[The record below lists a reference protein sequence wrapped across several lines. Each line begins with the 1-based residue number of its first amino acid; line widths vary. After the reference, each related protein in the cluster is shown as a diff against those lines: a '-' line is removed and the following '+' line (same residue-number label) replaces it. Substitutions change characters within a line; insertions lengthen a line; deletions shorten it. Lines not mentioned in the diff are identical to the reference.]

1 MFRFPFL
8 LLSLPSLFTISTV
21 GNLSDE
27 KTSIPRDFLFVGT
40 QSTLSAYDVQRN
52 SDVFYRDVTDGVNT
66 LIVGSLSNHSPYVF
80 AGGNCSV
87 LGFKNTGAE
96 VFWTVSGDNVSAL
109 ALSDINSDGLNE
121 LIVGSDDYE
130 IRFFQNEEMISEQTE
145 ADKIEYLHS
154 IDRNLFCYGLS
165 NGTVGVYTGPKNRV
179 WRVKTKHKVTSLISY
194 DLNCD
199 GVPEIISGWS
209 NGLLNIRNI
218 DNGETLYKQIFIS
231 PIASLVKGDYRL
243 DDKEELIVCSM
254 NGSISGYLPID
265 FESIPI
271 SNLSNTSHMEMNA
284 STTSTSI
291 HTSQGVIT
299 QDLNSGQL
307 SNDQKMLD
315 EIQAKKLELSNEL
328 RLIEKTMKS
337 IKSNEALPP
346 GSLPPDTNLNYT
358 LVADPLRKG
367 ILLTVEA
374 STDVQVTSVV
384 VIDYGR
390 WCLSQTSSSSFLFF

>member
-1 MFRFPFL
+1 
-8 LLSLPSLFTISTV
+8 
-21 GNLSDE
+21 
-27 KTSIPRDFLFVGT
+27 
-40 QSTLSAYDVQRN
+40 
-52 SDVFYRDVTDGVNT
+52 VNT

-145 ADKIEYLHS
+145 ADKIEFLHA
-154 IDRNLFCYGLS
+154 IDRNLFCYGLG
-165 NGTVGVYTGPKNRV
+165 NGTVGVYTGPKNRL

-199 GVPEIISGWS
+199 GVPEVISGWS

-218 DNGETLYKQIFIS
+218 DNGETLFKQMFAS

-243 DDKEELIVCSM
+243 DDKEELIVCSI
-254 NGSISGYLPID
+254 NGSIFGYLPID
-265 FESIPI
+265 FETIP
-271 SNLSNTSHMEMNA
+271 LSTLS
-284 STTSTSI
+284 
-291 HTSQGVIT
+291 HTSGADGGGGATSGVIT
-299 QDLNSGQL
+299 QDINTGQM

-315 EIQAKKLELSNEL
+315 EMQTKKLELSNEL

-337 IKSNEALPP
+337 MKSGHDSLPP
-346 GSLPPDTNLNYT
+346 GSLPPDTHLNYT

-384 VIDYGR
+384 VIDYGA
-390 WCLSQTSSSSFLFF
+390 CCFVFIPPSPLSFLSSPSSIHSF